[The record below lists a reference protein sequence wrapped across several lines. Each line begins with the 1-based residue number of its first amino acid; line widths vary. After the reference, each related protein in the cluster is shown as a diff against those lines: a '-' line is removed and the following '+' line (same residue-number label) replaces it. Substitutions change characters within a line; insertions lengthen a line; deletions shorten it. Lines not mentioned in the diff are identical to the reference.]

1 LSLSTSPSSSVSST
15 SHLFQ
20 TSFERMPP
28 LASSIPHS
36 SLAHRPRH
44 TYENSPVISSTLSKP
59 FQTPFAKRASV
70 LPSRKKRKTTSYA
83 EEIADGS
90 NTDLAFTTTGTTRVV
105 LGGLDINALKA
116 KRRESGEIFR
126 KTFIVPV
133 KENGGMEKRIGSAPS
148 LGMLRPAGFVAR
160 PLHDPAGEFAIVLYD
175 PTIDDEP
182 LPKIAD
188 GMITCW
194 CY

>member
-1 LSLSTSPSSSVSST
+1 
-15 SHLFQ
+15 
-20 TSFERMPP
+20 MPP
-28 LASSIPHS
+28 LSVPHS

-70 LPSRKKRKTTSYA
+70 LPARKKRKITSYA
-83 EEIADGS
+83 EEANDESNADS
-90 NTDLAFTTTGTTRVV
+90 SFTATGTTRVI

-116 KRRESGEIFR
+116 KTKRRESGDIFR
-126 KTFIVPV
+126 KTFIIPA

-160 PLHDPAGEFAIVLYD
+160 PLHDPTGEFAIVLYD

-182 LPKIAD
+182 TPKIKD
-188 GMITCW
+188 SMIYCEV
-194 CY
+194 C